1 MRLKV
6 VLLSVASLLCAPAL
20 AQDSAVQDVV
30 YLKNG
35 SVIHGDVVEVTPRSV
50 MVVNGFGDRMVFDMP
65 GVERIVKEPRPAIA
79 RSLAATAEPSAPAAL
94 GCPARGYRGFV
105 DASQAFGS
113 LIIEGHGM
121 GGYAQFGLLT
131 SHGYQF
137 SPHFFLGTG
146 LGFLWQ
152 EGDRQRPE
160 YDFVFSFF
168 KDFRY
173 DILARRSTPFVDLRL
188 GGFISDG
195 ADYDGFY
202 SCISAGVRRGRFNA
216 SLGFQFLFNAEGVF
230 GLQEYEDDYLDREHC
245 EPPGFRVPSLVLSV
259 GCDLG
264 RRR

>member
-6 VLLSVASLLCAPAL
+6 ALFSIAALLCASAAAQGPAG
-20 AQDSAVQDVV
+20 QDVV

-35 SVIHGDVVEVTPRSV
+35 SVIHGDVVEVTPKSV
-50 MVVNGFGDRMVFDMP
+50 KFVNGFGDRMVFEMP
-65 GVERIVKEPRPAIA
+65 DVERIVKELRPA
-79 RSLAATAEPSAPAAL
+79 AAHGPAPAAEASASDAL

-105 DASQAFGS
+105 DVSQTFGS
-113 LIIEGHGM
+113 LIIEGHDM

-146 LGFLWQ
+146 FGFLWQ
-152 EGDRQRPE
+152 EGDRQRSE
-160 YDFVFSFF
+160 YDFIFSFF
-168 KDFRY
+168 KDFRC
-173 DILARRSTPFVDLRL
+173 DILARRTTPFVDLRL
-188 GGFISDG
+188 GGFISDDD
-195 ADYDGFY
+195 DYNGCF
-202 SCISAGVRRGRFNA
+202 SCIAAGVRRGRFNA
-216 SLGFQFLFNAEGVF
+216 SLGFQFLFNHEGVF
-230 GLQEYEDDYLDREHC
+230 GLQEYEEGYLDMEHC

>member
-1 MRLKV
+1 MSIKSSLFAAAAI
-6 VLLSVASLLCAPAL
+6 LCSSAAAQPDAEADSVF
-20 AQDSAVQDVV
+20 
-30 YLKNG
+30 LKNG
-35 SVIHGDVVEVTPRSV
+35 SAISCDTAITSSSAVTVDDGRGNRVVFPAP
-50 MVVNGFGDRMVFDMP
+50 D
-65 GVERIVKEPRPAIA
+65 VERVA
-79 RSLAATAEPSAPAAL
+79 RGSAAEPATSSAFEAVNACL
-94 GCPARGYRGFV
+94 GCPASGYRGFV